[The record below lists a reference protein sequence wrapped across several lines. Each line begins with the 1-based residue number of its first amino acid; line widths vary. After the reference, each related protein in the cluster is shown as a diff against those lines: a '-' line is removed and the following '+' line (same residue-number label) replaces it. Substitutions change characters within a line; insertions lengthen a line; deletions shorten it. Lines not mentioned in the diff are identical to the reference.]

1 MNLRLTKP
9 HEANYAQLNVDFEG
23 FSQRSQILYYDM
35 PQTYGQMSM
44 LELSI
49 ISRMAQCMKPKRI
62 FEFGRCD
69 GMTTAQLAASN
80 PEAHIW
86 TLDLPTPMKRP
97 MRHPIALCHTID
109 GPP

>member
-49 ISRMAQCMKPKRI
+49 ISRMGTVHEAKADLRI
-62 FEFGRCD
+62 RQ
-69 GMTTAQLAASN
+69 M
-80 PEAHIW
+80 
-86 TLDLPTPMKRP
+86 
-97 MRHPIALCHTID
+97 
-109 GPP
+109 